1 MSARGPILVINPN
14 STASVTQAI
23 ADAVSPF
30 ATPTGPAFETVGI
43 AKGPATIASMADAAQ
58 AALNVAEVVQARPDA
73 SAYVIACF
81 SDPGLEL
88 CRSLVPQ
95 PVLGIQEAGILAA
108 MGRADLFGIIALGA
122 ASVAR
127 HRLRIRQ
134 MGVEARLV
142 AELPLNN
149 ASAHDVGTN
158 DDVFQQTLARGAELK
173 AAGAG
178 AIVLGCAGFSPRRAA
193 LQDWLG
199 IAVVDPV
206 QAGAAMALAAV
217 MG

>member
-1 MSARGPILVINPN
+1 M
-14 STASVTQAI
+14 
-23 ADAVSPF
+23 
-30 ATPTGPAFETVGI
+30 
-43 AKGPATIASMADAAQ
+43 
-58 AALNVAEVVQARPDA
+58 
-73 SAYVIACF
+73 
-81 SDPGLEL
+81 
-88 CRSLVPQ
+88 
-95 PVLGIQEAGILAA
+95 
-108 MGRADLFGIIALGA
+108 
-122 ASVAR
+122 
-127 HRLRIRQ
+127 
-134 MGVEARLV
+134 